1 MTDYKLLK
9 IMKNISKTQKDEIQI
24 NEIMKV
30 VKLNNNDLYALVN
43 DLLNNGYIEKSK
55 STIYIDSL
63 NYVQDYRITNKGFD
77 FLKKQMFQNFFRFMN
92 EFKNWLAL
100 IIAIAAFIKS
110 FFS

>member
-9 IMKNISKTQKDEIQI
+9 IMKNISKTHKDEIQI

-43 DLLNNGYIEKSK
+43 DLLDNGYIEKSK

-77 FLKKQMFQNFFRFMN
+77 FLKNQMFQNFFIFMN

>member
-1 MTDYKLLK
+1 MTDYNLLK
-9 IMKNISKTQKDEIQI
+9 IMKNISKTHKDEIQI
-24 NEIMKV
+24 NEILKV

-43 DLLNNGYIEKSK
+43 DLLDNGYIEKSK